1 MYEIFIYWWYNDIRH
16 IKILFVHFVRKLD
29 EDWKISRLL
38 PSRVCVLKLGNY
50 PILMN
55 DVTNDVSAHVTE
67 NFLFYGGW
75 CGHTSSIIQ
84 LILHVNRYLWCSID
98 GQFLHHLS
106 HYLLCC
112 HLQMMTL
119 KMMLTLIFLFYVYSS
134 IIISLSIFVLG
145 AYIS

>member
-67 NFLFYGGW
+67 NFLFYGG
-75 CGHTSSIIQ
+75 
-84 LILHVNRYLWCSID
+84 
-98 GQFLHHLS
+98 
-106 HYLLCC
+106 
-112 HLQMMTL
+112 
-119 KMMLTLIFLFYVYSS
+119 
-134 IIISLSIFVLG
+134 
-145 AYIS
+145 